1 MVGGVIMTGVRV
13 FVLGAAILGA
23 ASCGK
28 EPPNESGS
36 SIGDPSGEVVLS
48 GRVVFPSAW
57 TGCSNWSPRTLSIVR
72 KGSRNSVA
80 TLRRAS
86 RADSLIEYTW
96 RVKEEKPPGVYR
108 VRLDSPQ
115 VEWLVEFRAASPPAT
130 LEVPDPCP
138 VVVLITD
145 KKGTEVAA
153 SGGLAYFR
161 PDFLGSGNVQL
172 ITPGSSGRFEFCA
185 VPGPLKLDLNTLTTG
200 EIIKTVRIKPG
211 RNEFRFR

>member
-1 MVGGVIMTGVRV
+1 MRAGVRA

-23 ASCGK
+23 VSCRE
-28 EPPNESGS
+28 EPRDESGS
-36 SIGDPSGEVVLS
+36 VVGDRSGEVVLS

-57 TGCSNWSPRTLSIVR
+57 SGCSNWSPQTLSFVR
-72 KGSRNSVA
+72 KGSGVFVA
-80 TLRRAS
+80 PLRHTS
-86 RADSLIEYTW
+86 GSDSPIEYTW
-96 RVKEEKPPGVYR
+96 RVKEEKTPGEYR

-115 VEWLVEFRAASPPAT
+115 VEWLVEFRADSPPAT
-130 LEVPDPCP
+130 LEVPDPSP

-161 PDFLGSGNVQL
+161 PDFEISRSAQL
-172 ITPGSSGRFEFCA
+172 ITPGPSGRFEFCA
-185 VPGPLKLDLNTLTTG
+185 VPGPLKLNLNTLTTG